1 MPQVDLFQIGSSGT
15 RAYQAAMGAVADN
28 IANTNTAGYSR
39 RNLEIKES
47 SASASSSIFEKG
59 GASFAGVDIGRV
71 FRASDPYLDAA
82 TRRTAN
88 TLGSA
93 DQRSRWMTDI
103 QTALDDGPLG
113 VGQRMGGMFSTI
125 EKLAANPT
133 DRTLRTDVLF
143 SMEQVNTA
151 FKLSYGDVKS
161 LQDGISTTATNEV
174 AALNDAIKQLAT
186 ANEGLRRAVDGSPA
200 QVQLF
205 DSRDQALLEISKR
218 LDVTTTFDGKGIADV
233 DFNGSPVV
241 SNIDPHLFAVSA
253 NTDGTLAFTLDGTA
267 VTTPTGGALA
277 GLAQSADTAKTR
289 IDELNTLAQKYVT
302 DVNTWH
308 TAGFTADG
316 TAGQP
321 ILSIGADASTLQVL
335 ITDPADIASAN
346 AAGVINGNLVAASS
360 IRGSGSME
368 DNWTQIIA
376 SQGNIANATTAEQR
390 AASNR
395 DTLAQQARG
404 DVSGVNLDREA
415 ADLLRLQQAYQGCAR
430 IIQVAREITQTIFD
444 VFG

>member
-93 DQRSRWMTDI
+93 DQRARWMTDI

-113 VGQRMGGMFSTI
+113 VGQRLGSMFSSI
-125 EKLAANPT
+125 ERLAANPT
-133 DRTLRTDVLF
+133 DGTLRTDVLF

-151 FKLSYGDVKS
+151 FKLAHGDLKD
-161 LQDGISTTATNEV
+161 LQDGVATTATNEV

-218 LDVTTTFDGKGIADV
+218 VNVTSSFDGKGIANV

-253 NTDGTLAFTLDGTA
+253 NADGTLAFTLDGTS
-267 VTTPTGGALA
+267 VTTPSSGALA
-277 GLAQSADTAKTR
+277 GLSQSADVAKTR
-289 IDELNTLAQKYVT
+289 VDQLDALAGKYVS

-308 TAGFTADG
+308 TAGFTAAG

-321 ILSIGADASTLQVL
+321 MLSIGADASTLQVL
-335 ITDPADIASAN
+335 ITDPNDIAAAN
-346 AAGVINGNLVAASS
+346 AGGTINGNLVAASA
-360 IRGSGSME
+360 IRGPGSME
-368 DNWTQIIA
+368 DSWTQMISA
-376 SQGNIANATTAEQR
+376 QGNIANATTAEQR

-430 IIQVAREITQTIFD
+430 IIQVAREITQSIFA

>member
-1 MPQVDLFQIGSSGT
+1 MPTVDLFQIGASGT

-47 SASASSSIFEKG
+47 SASSSVSIFEKG

-93 DQRSRWMTDI
+93 DQRARWMTDI

-113 VGQRMGGMFSTI
+113 VGQRLGGMFSSI
-125 EKLAANPT
+125 ERLAANPT
-133 DRTLRTDVLF
+133 DGTLRTDVLF

-151 FKLSYGDVKS
+151 FKLAHGDMKS
-161 LQDGISTTATNEV
+161 LQDGIATTANNEV

-218 LDVTTTFDGKGIADV
+218 VDVSTVFDGKGIASV
-233 DFNGSPVV
+233 TYNGSPVV
-241 SNIDPHLFAVSA
+241 DNINPYLFGVSA
-253 NTDGTLAFTLDGTA
+253 NADGTLAFTLDGTS
-267 VTTPTGGALA
+267 VTSPTTGALG
-277 GLAQSADTAKTR
+277 GLSQSADIAKTR
-289 IDELNTLAQKYVT
+289 VDQLNTLAQKYVT

-308 TAGFTADG
+308 TAGFTAAG
-316 TAGQP
+316 TPGQP
-321 ILSIGADASTLQVL
+321 LLSIGADASTLQVL
-335 ITDPADIASAN
+335 ITDPTQIAAAN
-346 AAGVINGNLVAASS
+346 AAGVVNGNLVAASA
-360 IRGSGSME
+360 IRGPGSME
-368 DNWTQIIA
+368 DGWTSMISA
-376 SQGNIANATTAEQR
+376 QGNVANATTAEQK

-430 IIQVAREITQTIFD
+430 IIQVAREITQSIFD

>member
-1 MPQVDLFQIGSSGT
+1 MPQVDLFQIGASGT

-28 IANTNTAGYSR
+28 IANTNTDGYSR
-39 RNLEIKES
+39 RNLEIRES
-47 SASASSSIFEKG
+47 TASASASIFEKG

-93 DQRSRWMTDI
+93 DQRARWMTDI

-113 VGQRMGGMFSTI
+113 VGQRMGGMFSAV
-125 EKLAANPT
+125 ERLAANPT
-133 DRTLRTDVLF
+133 DQTLRTDVLF
-143 SMEQVNTA
+143 AMEQVNTA
-151 FKLSYGDVKS
+151 FKQSYGDMQS
-161 LQDGISTTATNEV
+161 LQQGISTTATNEV
-174 AALNDAIKQLAT
+174 AALNDAAKQLAT
-186 ANEGLRRAVDGSPA
+186 ANEGLRRAMDGSPA
-200 QVQLF
+200 QIQLQ

-218 LDVTTTFDGKGIADV
+218 INVTSSLDGKGIATVEYNGAKVV
-233 DFNGSPVV
+233 D
-241 SNIDPHLFAVSA
+241 NITPYQFGVTT

-267 VTTPTGGALA
+267 VAQPTSGALG
-277 GLAQSADTAKTR
+277 GLTQSADVAKQR
-289 IDELNTLAQKYVT
+289 VDDLNTLANKYVT

-308 TAGFTADG
+308 TAGFTPAG

-335 ITDPADIASAN
+335 ISDPTQIASAN
-346 AAGVINGNLVAASS
+346 AAGVINGNLVAASA
-360 IRGSGSME
+360 IRGPGSME
-368 DNWTQIIA
+368 DQWTQMIA
-376 SQGNIANATTAEQR
+376 DQGNIANATTAEQK

-430 IIQVAREITQTIFD
+430 IIQVAREITQSIFD